1 MSARSVVLS
10 ATSALLLAGCGGG
23 ADGPAP
29 PPADATKLVPR
40 DALVYVHLSTDTT
53 RGATRGALAQARR
66 FSGFAGLRDSIVRR
80 LQAPGCKV
88 PFDRGREAAIALL
101 DSRSGVAGS
110 LVIVDGGDDADEPD
124 RTCGAVKVA
133 RIGRFTV
140 IGQDA
145 SIAAARALA
154 RGKGRS
160 LADDADY
167 RAATGRLP
175 ADRAV
180 DAWVTRDGVRRLLA
194 PQSGLLGVVGTLL
207 DQPRLK
213 ASALSLGG
221 DGRRTARLVIASQL
235 TGGRIRTFTPEL
247 QAAVPAQAFAY
258 LGTRGLEGV
267 TARLLTQV
275 PGGVD
280 TRALARIFPGE
291 VAVALTY
298 AVPAPVLTII
308 AKPTDTATARRAL
321 GRIGLRTAVV
331 DGKLVA
337 STRASGIAAMR
348 DARRHLPDT
357 AAWKAVQAKA
367 SKPVTSLVF
376 LDFNQLLRLAERTGI
391 DQNPS
396 YRAVQRDLRRIA
408 VVGARS
414 TGAGD
419 ETTVE
424 ILLSIP

>member
-10 ATSALLLAGCGGG
+10 ATSAALLLVGCGGS
-23 ADGPAP
+23 DGPAP

-40 DALVYVHLSTDTT
+40 DALVYVHLSTDTG
-53 RGATRGALAQARR
+53 RGPTADAARQARR

-88 PFDRGREAAIALL
+88 PFDKGREAAVALL

-110 LVIVDGGDDADEPD
+110 LVIVDSGDDAKEAD

-145 SIAAARALA
+145 SVAAARALA
-154 RGKGRS
+154 KGRGRS
-160 LADDADY
+160 LADDEDY
-167 RAATGRLP
+167 RRALGRLP
-175 ADRAV
+175 ADRAA

-194 PQSGLLGVVGTLL
+194 PQNGLLGVVGTLL

-213 ASALSLGG
+213 ATALSLGG
-221 DGRRTARLVIASQL
+221 DGRSTARLVIASQL
-235 TGGRIRTFTPEL
+235 TGGTIRTFTPKL
-247 QAAVPAQAFAY
+247 ASAVPARAFAY

-267 TARLLTQV
+267 TARLLAQV

-280 TRALARIFPGE
+280 TRALSRIFPGE

-308 AKPTDTATARRAL
+308 AQPTDAATARRAL
-321 GRIGLRTAVV
+321 TRIGLKTALV
-331 DGKLVA
+331 GGRLVA
-337 STRASGIAAMR
+337 STRASGIAAVR
-348 DARRHLPDT
+348 SARRHLTDT

-367 SKPVTSLVF
+367 SNPVTSLVF